1 MPRFRQTSEVLKLMS
16 KKENI
21 RDIGIIAHI
30 DHGKC
35 IDGES
40 RVLLDTGESVK
51 IKDLFEKFASRG
63 EVRTVKGGY
72 VVQTGDLKV
81 LGADLKS
88 FKLKPVKAHYI
99 WKLKADRLIKIET
112 ETGESIITTP
122 EHPFF
127 TINRNGVVSPVRADE
142 LNPENWILR
151 PSNIKKEGSSQSPAR
166 DKHSKFLPIP
176 RPVLNAVRMVLGYFG
191 YEDGKRDETLYG
203 KNGLD
208 AESLREILRRCTI
221 ISEKLLYDREAS
233 KLILKEIASE
243 PQTILALKDKL
254 KLPSRVI
261 SSYVS
266 SFISNG
272 LVRLTDGSAISLT
285 ELGESLLEAWLNESI
300 TLEYARRLLEHWCTL
315 LEGDLSFIKVTRKV
329 ELRGDFWVYDL
340 TTSTHTF
347 IANGLLV
354 HNTTMTDSLLAEAGL
369 LSPKI
374 AGEARALDYLE
385 EEQKRGI
392 TIKTANISLLH
403 EIEGTPYLINLIDT
417 PGHVDFTGKVTR
429 ALRAIDGVVVVV
441 DAVEEVMVQT
451 ETVTRQ
457 ALNERVKPVLFINKV
472 DRLIRELKLTPEEVQ
487 RRFIRIIRDFNN
499 LIDLYGEP
507 EFKKQWKV
515 DPVKG
520 TVAFGSALHRWG
532 FTLEIAQKKGL
543 KFKDIIEAY
552 RENRWQELQKTIPLH
567 EAILDMVV
575 KNLPNPIEAQK
586 YRIPK
591 IWKGDLDSEIGQ
603 AMLNCDESGPTVAC
617 ITMAQ
622 MDPHAGLVAT
632 GRLYSGRLTEGDH
645 VYLVGAKKEYRVQQ
659 VSMYMGAFRE
669 VVNSIGSGNIAAA
682 LGLDL
687 ARAGETLVDISYKDG
702 MVPFER
708 ITYVSEPVI
717 TIALEPKHPRDLPR
731 LVDVMRRLSI
741 EDPNLVTTINKETGE
756 YLLSG
761 MGELHLEIAIK
772 FMKDYAPGLEIVTSK
787 PIVVYRESVTDQGVV
802 AMAKSPNKHNRF
814 WIQVEPLEEEVIR
827 MMEEGEISEYMGRQ
841 KMADILH
848 RKAGWP
854 TEEAR
859 NVWALEEHRNI
870 LINLTKGV
878 QFLRE
883 VRDMVISGFR
893 WAAQAAPLCEEP
905 MRGVKVK
912 LLDAQLHEDP
922 VHRGPAQIM
931 PAVRRAIFG
940 SFLTAKPILLEPIY
954 RIQVSVPVQWV
965 GAVSSLITQKRGRI
979 LSSEQ
984 KGAVLKIDGYIP
996 VAETFGLSAEMR
1008 SATSGHAFWQSQ
1020 FDHWEKVPE
1029 NLAAIVIA
1037 EIRERRGL
1045 PKEVPPASR
1054 FIDEA

>member
-1 MPRFRQTSEVLKLMS
+1 MPRFRQTSEILKLMS
-16 KKENI
+16 RKENI
-21 RDIGIIAHI
+21 RNIGIIAHI
-30 DHGKC
+30 DHGK
-35 IDGES
+35 
-40 RVLLDTGESVK
+40 
-51 IKDLFEKFASRG
+51 
-63 EVRTVKGGY
+63 
-72 VVQTGDLKV
+72 
-81 LGADLKS
+81 
-88 FKLKPVKAHYI
+88 
-99 WKLKADRLIKIET
+99 
-112 ETGESIITTP
+112 
-122 EHPFF
+122 
-127 TINRNGVVSPVRADE
+127 
-142 LNPENWILR
+142 
-151 PSNIKKEGSSQSPAR
+151 
-166 DKHSKFLPIP
+166 
-176 RPVLNAVRMVLGYFG
+176 
-191 YEDGKRDETLYG
+191 
-203 KNGLD
+203 
-208 AESLREILRRCTI
+208 
-221 ISEKLLYDREAS
+221 
-233 KLILKEIASE
+233 
-243 PQTILALKDKL
+243 
-254 KLPSRVI
+254 
-261 SSYVS
+261 
-266 SFISNG
+266 
-272 LVRLTDGSAISLT
+272 
-285 ELGESLLEAWLNESI
+285 
-300 TLEYARRLLEHWCTL
+300 
-315 LEGDLSFIKVTRKV
+315 
-329 ELRGDFWVYDL
+329 
-340 TTSTHTF
+340 
-347 IANGLLV
+347 
-354 HNTTMTDSLLAEAGL
+354 TTMTDSLLAEAGL

-403 EIEGTPYLINLIDT
+403 EVEGTPFLINLIDT

-429 ALRAIDGVVVVV
+429 ALRAIDGAVVVV

-457 ALNERVKPVLFINKV
+457 ALNERVRPVLFINKV

-487 RRFIRIIRDFNN
+487 KRFIRIIRDFNN

-507 EFKKQWKV
+507 EFKKEWKV

-532 FTLEIAQKKGL
+532 FTLQIAQKKGI
-543 KFKDIIEAY
+543 KFKDVVEAY

-575 KNLPNPIEAQK
+575 KSLPNPIEAQR

-591 IWKGDLDSEIGQ
+591 IWKGDLDSEVGQ
-603 AMLNCDESGPTVAC
+603 AMLNCDEDGPTVVC
-617 ITMAQ
+617 ITMSQ
-622 MDPHAGLVAT
+622 MDPHAGIVAT
-632 GRLYSGRLTEGDH
+632 GRIYSGKLSEGDH
-645 VYLVGAKKEYRVQQ
+645 VYLVGARKEYRVQQ

-669 VVNSIGSGNIAAA
+669 VVKSIGSGNIAAA

-687 ARAGETLVDISYKDG
+687 ARAGETLIDSVHKDG

-708 ITYVSEPVI
+708 ITYVSEPVV

-731 LVDVMRRLSI
+731 LVDVMHRLSI
-741 EDPNLVTTINKETGE
+741 DDPNLVTTINQETGE

-772 FMKDYAPGLEIVTSK
+772 FMKDYAPGLDIVTSR
-787 PIVVYRESVTDQGVV
+787 PIVVYRESVTKPGIL

-814 WIQVEPLEEEVIR
+814 WIQVEPLEDDVIK
-827 MMEEGEISEYMGRQ
+827 MIEDGEISEYMGRQ
-841 KMADILH
+841 KMAEILH

-854 TEEAR
+854 VEEAR

-870 LINLTKGV
+870 LINVTKGI
-878 QFLRE
+878 QYLRE

-893 WAAQAAPLCEEP
+893 WASQAGPLCEEP
-905 MRGVKVK
+905 LRGVKVK
-912 LLDAQLHEDP
+912 LVDVQLHEDP

-984 KGAVLKIDGYIP
+984 KGAVLKIDGFIP
-996 VAETFGLSAEMR
+996 VAETFGLAADMR

-1029 NLAAIVIA
+1029 NLAADVIA
-1037 EIRERRGL
+1037 QIRERRGL
-1045 PKEVPPASR
+1045 SKEVPPASR